1 MVSKKK
7 HEEQEAVAAQYAR
20 SIYESVEGIPPENVK
35 YGGESTLM
43 GLSGQP
49 HQIDVAIWG
58 AKDLILIECKHRE
71 TEPIDVDLVL
81 TFFGRLYDIRQF
93 LLCNEKFYTVHG
105 IMVASKPFRKGAKK
119 IAKFYGID
127 LQASNSIEYFALK
140 YKNLVVA
147 HPAPL
152 IVTWKAN
159 PIRIT
164 QT

>member
-1 MVSKKK
+1 
-7 HEEQEAVAAQYAR
+7 
-20 SIYESVEGIPPENVK
+20 
-35 YGGESTLM
+35 M

-71 TEPIDVDLVL
+71 KEPINVDMVL

-93 LLCNEKFYTVHG
+93 LLHKGEFYTIHG
-105 IMVASKPFRKGAKK
+105 IMVASKRFRKGAVK

-127 LQASNSIEYFALK
+127 LQASNSIEYFTVK

-152 IVTWKAN
+152 IIKWKAN
-159 PIRIT
+159 PICIA
-164 QT
+164 QI